1 MKKNW
6 ENEIVVRKTYSGAKI
21 LRKEKEKEKEKEKKV
36 IEWRNAKQDNISNDI
51 KIEIDLVR

>member
-1 MKKNW
+1 MKKWN
-6 ENEIVVRKTYSGAKI
+6 RGQKTYSSAKN